1 MSTISVLIVED
12 ESIVAMEIESFVSN
26 KLGYNVIGICS
37 SAEATLNLLEKHTA
51 DIILMD
57 ICIKGEMDGIELA
70 EVILKQHPKTQII
83 FLTAHMDDYNVDRA
97 IKLDPVAYLS
107 KPFNREELRVVMKI
121 AIQRMHKKN
130 DYKTHNP
137 DHLILDEEYCF
148 NETTQTLFCCD
159 EPIHLTQKEG
169 VLLYLLLQ
177 NKNKIVDT
185 YTIEQYLWPDKS
197 VTANTLRTLV
207 RRLREKLKHKF
218 IQTIPSQGY
227 RLTLPKAKTINT

>member
-1 MSTISVLIVED
+1 MSTINVLIVED
-12 ESIVAMEIESFVSN
+12 ESIVAMEIESFISN

-37 SAEATLNLLEKHTA
+37 SAEAALNLMEKHPA

-121 AIQRMHKKN
+121 AIQRMHKKSN
-130 DYKTHNP
+130 YKTHNP

-148 NETTQTLFCCD
+148 NEKTQTLFCCD
-159 EPIHLTQKEG
+159 
-169 VLLYLLLQ
+169 LLQ
-177 NKNKIVDT
+177 NRNKIIDN
-185 YTIEQYLWPDKS
+185 YTIEQYLWPEKS
-197 VTANTLRTLV
+197 VTSNTLRTLV

-227 RLTLPKAKTINT
+227 RLTLPKREKH